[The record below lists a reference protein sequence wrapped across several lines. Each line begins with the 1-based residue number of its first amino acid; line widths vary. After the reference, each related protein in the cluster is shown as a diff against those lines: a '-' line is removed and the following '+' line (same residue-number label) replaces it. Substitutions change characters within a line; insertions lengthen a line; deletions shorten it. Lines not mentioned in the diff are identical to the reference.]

1 MITIKTIAS
10 SSKGNA
16 YLLESGGRRLLL
28 ECGISFKRLQR
39 ALGYQVA
46 TLDGCLVT
54 HAHNDHACAMRDLV
68 NFAVDVY
75 SHRETFEWQA
85 VKPDNICVFP
95 VCHAAPF
102 TVGPGDYW
110 YILPFEG
117 RHDVPV
123 FGYQISDGEDVLVF
137 MTDSGYCKYTF
148 EGMTVL
154 MIEANFSEEILQ
166 KNVEDGR
173 IDSIRAKRVFQNHMS
188 IERVVDMLKSNDLS
202 KLKEIRLL
210 HLSDGNSDEVMFK
223 RMVQEVAGVP
233 VIVEEA

>member
-28 ECGISFKRLQR
+28 ECGIPFKRLQR

-68 NFAVDVY
+68 NVCVDVY

-85 VKPDNICVFP
+85 VQYDDICV
-95 VCHAAPF
+95 VHVEHAVPMLIC
-102 TVGPGDYW
+102 DYW
-110 YILPFEG
+110 HILPFEG

-123 FGYQISDGEDVLVF
+123 FGYQISDGEDILVF

-148 EGMTVL
+148 NGMTIL

-166 KNVEDGR
+166 KNVEAGR
-173 IDSIRAKRVFQNHMS
+173 IDPVRAKRVFQNHMS
-188 IERVVDMLKSNDLS
+188 IERVVDMLKINDLS

>member
-10 SSKGNA
+10 SSNGNA
-16 YLLESGGRRLLL
+16 YLLESIGRRLLL
-28 ECGISFKRLQR
+28 ECGIPFKRLQR
-39 ALGYQVA
+39 ALGYQVS

-54 HAHNDHACAMRDLV
+54 HAHSDHAYAMRDLIRV
-68 NFAVDVY
+68 GVDVY
-75 SHRETFEWQA
+75 SHRETFEWQSVRHDDICA
-85 VKPDNICVFP
+85 VHVE
-95 VCHAAPF
+95 HAVPILIR
-102 TVGPGDYW
+102 DYW
-110 YILPFEG
+110 NVLPFEG

-123 FGYQISDGEDVLVF
+123 FGYQIRDGDDVLVF

-148 EGMTVL
+148 EGMTIL

-166 KNVEDGR
+166 KNVDAGR
-173 IDSIRAKRVFQNHMS
+173 IDPARAKRVFQNHMS

-202 KLKEIRLL
+202 RLKEIRLL

-223 RMVQEVAGVP
+223 RMIQEVAGVQ

>member
-10 SSKGNA
+10 SSNGNA
-16 YLLESGGRRLLL
+16 YLLESSGWRLLL
-28 ECGISFKRLQR
+28 ECGIPFKRLQR
-39 ALGYQVA
+39 SLGYQVA

-54 HAHNDHACAMRDLV
+54 HAHNDHACAMRDLTKV
-68 NFAVDVY
+68 MVDVY
-75 SHRETFEWQA
+75 SHRETFNIQA
-85 VKPDNICVFP
+85 LQIDNICTFS

-110 YILPFEG
+110 HILPFEG

-123 FGYQISDGEDVLVF
+123 FGYQISDGEDILVF

-148 EGMTVL
+148 DGMTIL
-154 MIEANFSEEILQ
+154 MIEANFSEDILQ
-166 KNVEDGR
+166 KNVESGR
-173 IDSIRAKRVFQNHMS
+173 IDPVRAKRVFQNHMS
-188 IERVVDMLKSNDLS
+188 IERVVDMLKGNDLS

-223 RMVQEVAGVP
+223 RMIQEVAGVP